1 MHVYSRCERA
11 CFLLV
16 LVTSVAGFS
25 SLFRVRP
32 ISKPAE
38 RIVYPTRG
46 QKQCVVCVS
55 SLSTSYSDIG
65 STERSTIAAV
75 SGNSTVHEVTAAFFF
90 VVGFF
95 FCFCQVSRSRF
106 IKAVCGCGWDGL
118 QFPHQNAFQM
128 CFKWQLWWYL
138 SSLLPL
144 DYSQRTM
151 YLCSVVQLEKRTV
164 S

>member
-95 FCFCQVSRSRF
+95 FCFCQVQIYQGCVWMWLRRT
-106 IKAVCGCGWDGL
+106 AVPTSECVS
-118 QFPHQNAFQM
+118 NVFQV
-128 CFKWQLWWYL
+128 
-138 SSLLPL
+138 
-144 DYSQRTM
+144 T
-151 YLCSVVQLEKRTV
+151 TV
-164 S
+164 MIFVIPTPT